1 MFNVIENE
9 VFELIAKLADLRDD
23 ERGQTSA
30 EYIAV
35 TAVAVVI
42 ALTVIYATFSG
53 QLTNAINTIGT
64 NLESWVSS
72 SVPSST

>member
-1 MFNVIENE
+1 MFKSLEDKA
-9 VFELIAKLADLRDD
+9 FELLAMLADLRDE

-42 ALTVIYATFSG
+42 ALTVIYGTFSG
-53 QLTNAINTIGT
+53 QLTSAINTIGN
-64 NLESWVSS
+64 NLQSWVSS